1 MNCANCATSE
11 SVGYIYIYIIY
22 VYITAMMASVETHL
36 RRLAY
41 DVAVF
46 VSEKAEE
53 DKFPAT

>member
-11 SVGYIYIYIIY
+11 SVGYIYIIY